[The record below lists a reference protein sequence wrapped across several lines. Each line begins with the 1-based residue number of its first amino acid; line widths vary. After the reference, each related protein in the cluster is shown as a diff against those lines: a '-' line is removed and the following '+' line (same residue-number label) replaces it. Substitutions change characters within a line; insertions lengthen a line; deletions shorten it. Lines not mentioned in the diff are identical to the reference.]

1 MAECKENVGR
11 GIVSFP
17 CYLEPGHDG
26 PHVSHENVP
35 SQHARRAW
43 EVAVELESLENAV
56 VNPRTP
62 QSFPPRQVPHP
73 EAESLGQF
81 QGTPKTSQTGLMES
95 GAPVEERS
103 TAPLTTV
110 DTSHGA
116 PTGPVRPRVVSQ
128 TTPLWA
134 DAPVEPPV
142 EPKQVSAPTKTREGD
157 QPLPVVNDESFV
169 QDLVIADFEARKAVG
184 IERYGTPLQAFN
196 GRNVDLDLYEE
207 LLDATTYLKQKL
219 VERESMAETVVELHR
234 ALEGLLGAELPLAIY
249 ERLELLYT
257 GLRVNG

>member
-1 MAECKENVGR
+1 
-11 GIVSFP
+11 
-17 CYLEPGHDG
+17 
-26 PHVSHENVP
+26 
-35 SQHARRAW
+35 
-43 EVAVELESLENAV
+43 
-56 VNPRTP
+56 
-62 QSFPPRQVPHP
+62 
-73 EAESLGQF
+73 
-81 QGTPKTSQTGLMES
+81 
-95 GAPVEERS
+95 
-103 TAPLTTV
+103 
-110 DTSHGA
+110 
-116 PTGPVRPRVVSQ
+116 
-128 TTPLWA
+128 LWA